1 LSGPGTRGRV
11 RATTRYVASKQQPAR
26 RPAQQKRL
34 SAQQRLAA
42 QRAEA
47 ARARQAAA
55 RRRRLLV
62 TVGVPLAGVV
72 AVVAVLIIVKV
83 ATGSGGPK
91 SGQAA
96 SAAPSAV
103 VAQVSSV
110 PASVLDQIGA
120 GTASVKP
127 AKITAPVLTVDGKP
141 RVLYVGAEYCPY
153 CATERWAVV
162 VALSR
167 FGTFTN
173 LGQTASSPT
182 DVYPS
187 TATLTFHGA
196 SYTSQY
202 ISFTGKEIQSNQVK
216 NGKYTTLDSLSP
228 ADQALYA
235 KYDAPP
241 YVDSAGSIPF
251 IDLAG
256 RYVINGASYDPKVLQ
271 GKTHEQIATALS
283 DPNSAIAKGADGTAN
298 LITAALCQA
307 TGDKPT
313 PVCQSRGVT
322 TATAA
327 LSGG

>member
-91 SGQAA
+91 SGQA
-96 SAAPSAV
+96 
-103 VAQVSSV
+103 
-110 PASVLDQIGA
+110 
-120 GTASVKP
+120 
-127 AKITAPVLTVDGKP
+127 
-141 RVLYVGAEYCPY
+141 
-153 CATERWAVV
+153 
-162 VALSR
+162 
-167 FGTFTN
+167 
-173 LGQTASSPT
+173 
-182 DVYPS
+182 
-187 TATLTFHGA
+187 
-196 SYTSQY
+196 
-202 ISFTGKEIQSNQVK
+202 
-216 NGKYTTLDSLSP
+216 LSP